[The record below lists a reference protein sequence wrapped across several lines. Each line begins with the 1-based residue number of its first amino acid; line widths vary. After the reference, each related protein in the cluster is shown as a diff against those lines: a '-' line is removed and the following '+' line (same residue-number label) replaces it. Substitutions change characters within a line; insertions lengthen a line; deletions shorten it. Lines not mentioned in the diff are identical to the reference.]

1 MAIHFQLLHLM
12 AIVEAMRLLMG
23 KGWRGEK
30 LMHGVDMT
38 FASSVNYKS
47 AREANQVPRE
57 ALTRNSM
64 RTKRQTVG
72 WGKKRRER
80 EKIGR
85 YGS

>member
-1 MAIHFQLLHLM
+1 
-12 AIVEAMRLLMG
+12 
-23 KGWRGEK
+23 
-30 LMHGVDMT
+30 MT

-72 WGKKRRER
+72 LGKKRRER
-80 EKIGR
+80 EREKTGR